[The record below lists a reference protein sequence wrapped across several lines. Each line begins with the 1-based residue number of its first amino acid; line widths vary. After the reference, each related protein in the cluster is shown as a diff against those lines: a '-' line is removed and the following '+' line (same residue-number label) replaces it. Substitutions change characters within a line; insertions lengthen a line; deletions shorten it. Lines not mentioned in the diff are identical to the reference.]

1 MIKTNQAK
9 SLMRNI
15 LIVGVVAILASCGYQ
30 LVTKTAD
37 SESSKDSYQRQSM
50 GPPPDFAAMHNI
62 DARKAEF
69 FDYMRDGIQNENQR
83 ILHERQQLKQ
93 IKQTLD
99 NGDTLS
105 KKEKVNAK
113 LLGELYDLK
122 INGGVVTNKWVNHM
136 LRRVDVIPEALAL
149 SQAANESAW
158 GTSRFAR
165 NANNFFGQWCYQS
178 GCGLVPKQR
187 GADMTHEVAKFSSVS
202 QSIHRYFMNVNRNKA
217 YQPLRHIRYERR
229 QRGEKILSTQA
240 ALKLVQGLTNYSERG
255 QEYVNIISSM
265 IKHNEQYWEY

>member
-1 MIKTNQAK
+1 MKTRQAK
-9 SLMRNI
+9 FLMRNVVI
-15 LIVGVVAILASCGYQ
+15 AGVVAVLASCGYQ
-30 LVTKTAD
+30 LITKTAN
-37 SESSKDSYQRQSM
+37 SETSKEAYQRM
-50 GPPPDFAAMHNI
+50 GPPPDFAAINNI
-62 DARKAEF
+62 SERKAEF
-69 FDYMRDGIQNENQR
+69 FDYMRDGIHNENQR

-93 IKQTLD
+93 IKQSLD
-99 NGDTLS
+99 KGGDLS
-105 KKEKVNAK
+105 DKEKVNAK

-122 INGGVVTNKWVNHM
+122 INGGTLSKKWVNHM

-149 SQAANESAW
+149 AQAANESAW

-165 NANNFFGQWCYQS
+165 NANNFFGQWCYQA

-202 QSIHRYFMNVNRNKA
+202 QSVHRYFMNVNRNKA

-229 QRGEKILSTQA
+229 QRGEKILSTSA